1 MTRPLHEP
9 ANALLYRALDLPPPD
24 RQQFIADACAGE
36 PELLAL
42 VRELLARIEQLDDF
56 LEAPL
61 ALVEAGQDD
70 ADDLPRPG
78 DPGIAPAVDAAG
90 APDARPFFATGRGD
104 GVPIDRYCADAKL
117 DLKQRATL
125 FAKACRAMHHAHQ
138 QLHLHRDLTPGDVL
152 VHPSGDLTLA
162 AGDDAASPTVAALFA
177 SPERLAG
184 LPLTTSADVYSLG
197 AILYG
202 LLSGRSPNAA
212 QAAGIISA
220 KGRPALMRVSDAVAQ
235 AAERHYP
242 PLPELA
248 SDELLKP
255 DAKLAAQLRGD
266 IDDILL
272 KALDADPARRYA
284 SADALA
290 VDLERFVANEPV
302 EAVPAGV
309 ERRRGQKRS
318 PLGSALMAI
327 AALAL
332 VALTGASVWH
342 ALESEK
348 ARVAAEQRAAALLAV
363 ARPEPKAAPAAA
375 TAAAAPAE
383 PQDGLI
389 ALRKELAMREM
400 IAAKDAGSAQAALGV
415 ADAHTAIG
423 DALTAATDYPGAE
436 SEYAAARKTYVA
448 QAQSNPADAALKAG
462 LIEIDLARAHVQ
474 NLQRHG
480 RDAVQTLAELHKLEG
495 RTRDARVTLLE
506 AHIQPRGTAA
516 QAFAAAE
523 PALAEL
529 LAQYEA
535 DPKDVAKLRRSAQA
549 WQSAAEV
556 ALRANQAAVACR
568 YLGWAAK
575 RYEEFTASNNMNAID
590 KLRQSQVQ
598 ELRKSCR

>member
-1 MTRPLHEP
+1 MIKHLHEP
-9 ANALLYRALDLPPPD
+9 ANALLYRALDLPPAE

-42 VRELLARIEQLDDF
+42 VRELLARIEQLDEF

-61 ALVEAGQDD
+61 ELVEGRTDE
-70 ADDLPRPG
+70 ADELPRQVEPSVAPVA
-78 DPGIAPAVDAAG
+78 DPASVADAI
-90 APDARPFFATGRGD
+90 PFFATDRGD
-104 GVPIDRYCADAKL
+104 GVPIDRYCAEMKL
-117 DLKQRATL
+117 DLKQRAAL

-138 QLHLHRDLTPGDVL
+138 HLHIHRDLKPGHIL
-152 VHPSGDLTLA
+152 VRPDGEVILA
-162 AGDDAASPTVAALFA
+162 DAGDATSWTVAPLFA
-177 SPERLAG
+177 SPEQLAG
-184 LPLTTSADVYSLG
+184 LPLTTSSDIYSLG

-212 QAAGIISA
+212 EAAGIIPA
-220 KGRPALMRVSDAVAQ
+220 KGRPALMRASDAVAQ

-248 SDELLKP
+248 PDDLLKP

-290 VDLERFVANEPV
+290 VDLERFVANEQV
-302 EAVPAGV
+302 EAAPLGV
-309 ERRRGQKRS
+309 DRRRGQKRS
-318 PLGSALMAI
+318 PLGGALMAI
-327 AALAL
+327 AAVAL
-332 VALTGASVWH
+332 VGLTGASVWH
-342 ALESEK
+342 ALESDK
-348 ARVAAEQRAAALLAV
+348 TRVAAEQRAAAVLA
-363 ARPEPKAAPAAA
+363 AAKSPAPAALP
-375 TAAAAPAE
+375 AAAPAE
-383 PQDGLI
+383 PQDGLT

-400 IAAKDAGSAQAALGV
+400 IAAKNAGSAQDALGV

-423 DALTAATDYPGAE
+423 NALTAATDYPGAE
-436 SEYAAARKTYVA
+436 IEYAAARKTYAA
-448 QAQSNPADAALKAG
+448 QLQADPANAALKAG

-480 RDAVQTLAELHKLEG
+480 RDAVQTLAALHKLEG
-495 RTRDARVTLLE
+495 DARDARITLLE

-529 LAQYEA
+529 LAQYEG
-535 DPKDVAKLRRSAQA
+535 DPNDIAKLRKSAQA

-556 ALRANQAAVACR
+556 ALRANQTGAACR
-568 YLGWAAK
+568 YLGLAAK
-575 RYEEFTASNNMNAID
+575 RYEEFAASNSLIAID
-590 KLRQSQVQ
+590 KLRQAQVQ
-598 ELRKSCR
+598 ELRKSCV

>member
-9 ANALLYRALDLPPPD
+9 ANALLYRALDLPPSD

-42 VRELLARIEQLDDF
+42 VRELLARIEQLDEF

-61 ALVEAGQDD
+61 ELVAGRTDEGD
-70 ADDLPRPG
+70 ELPRPAETSVAPVADDTSAA
-78 DPGIAPAVDAAG
+78 DPS
-90 APDARPFFATGRGD
+90 RFFATDRGD
-104 GVPIDRYCADAKL
+104 GVPIDRYCAEMKL
-117 DLKQRATL
+117 DLKQRAAL

-138 QLHLHRDLTPGDVL
+138 HLHIHRDLKPDHIL
-152 VHPSGDLTLA
+152 VRPDGEVILA
-162 AGDDAASPTVAALFA
+162 DAGDCTSWTIAPLFA
-177 SPERLAG
+177 SPEQLAG
-184 LPLTTSADVYSLG
+184 LPLTTSSDIYSLG

-212 QAAGIISA
+212 EAAGIIPA
-220 KGRPALMRVSDAVAQ
+220 KGRPALMRASDAVAQ

-248 SDELLKP
+248 PDDLLKP

-290 VDLERFVANEPV
+290 VDLDRFVANEQV
-302 EAVPAGV
+302 EAAPAGV
-309 ERRRGQKRS
+309 DRRRGQKRS
-318 PLGSALMAI
+318 PLGSALIGI
-327 AALAL
+327 AAVAL
-332 VALTGASVWH
+332 VGLTGASLWH
-342 ALESEK
+342 ALESDK
-348 ARVAAEQRAAALLAV
+348 ARVAAEQRAAAALA
-363 ARPEPKAAPAAA
+363 AANPAPAAA
-375 TAAAAPAE
+375 LPATAPAPAE
-383 PQDGLI
+383 PQDGLT

-400 IAAKDAGSAQAALGV
+400 IAAKDAGSAQDALGV

-423 DALTAATDYPGAE
+423 NALTAATDYPGAE
-436 SEYAAARKTYVA
+436 IEYAAARKTYAA
-448 QAQSNPADAALKAG
+448 QAQANPSDAALKAG

-480 RDAVQTLAELHKLEG
+480 RDAVQTLAALHKLEG
-495 RTRDARVTLLE
+495 DVRDARITLLE

-529 LAQYEA
+529 LTQYEG
-535 DPKDVAKLRRSAQA
+535 DPKDTAKLRKSAQA
-549 WQSAAEV
+549 WQRTAEV
-556 ALRANQAAVACR
+556 ALRANQTAAACR
-568 YLGWAAK
+568 YLGLAAK
-575 RYEEFTASNNMNAID
+575 RYEEFADSNSLIAID
-590 KLRQSQVQ
+590 KLRQAQVR
-598 ELRKSCR
+598 ELRKSCG

>member
-1 MTRPLHEP
+1 MIKHLHEP
-9 ANALLYRALDLPPPD
+9 ANALLYRALDLPPAE

-42 VRELLARIEQLDDF
+42 VRELLARIEQLDEF

-61 ALVEAGQDD
+61 ELVEGRSED
-70 ADDLPRPG
+70 ADDLARPG
-78 DPGIAPAVDAAG
+78 EPVVAPVAATLS
-90 APDARPFFATGRGD
+90 AADSVPFFATDRAD
-104 GVPIDRYCADAKL
+104 GVPIDRYCAEMKL
-117 DLKQRATL
+117 DLKQRAAL

-138 QLHLHRDLTPGDVL
+138 HLHIHRDLKPDHIL
-152 VHPSGDLTLA
+152 VRPHGEVILA
-162 AGDDAASPTVAALFA
+162 DAGDATSWTIAPLFA
-177 SPERLAG
+177 SPEQLAG
-184 LPLTTSADVYSLG
+184 LPLTTSADIYSLG

-212 QAAGIISA
+212 EAAGIIPA
-220 KGRPALMRVSDAVAQ
+220 KGRPALMRASDAVAQ

-248 SDELLKP
+248 PDDLLKP

-290 VDLERFVANEPV
+290 VDLERFAANEPV
-302 EAVPAGV
+302 EAAPAGV

-318 PLGSALMAI
+318 PLGGALIGI
-327 AALAL
+327 AAVAL
-332 VALTGASVWH
+332 VGLTGASVWH
-342 ALESEK
+342 ALESDK
-348 ARVAAEQRAAALLAV
+348 ARAAAEQRLAAALAA
-363 ARPEPKAAPAAA
+363 ARPAPQAALPA
-375 TAAAAPAE
+375 PSE

-400 IAAKDAGSAQAALGV
+400 IAAKDAGSAQDALGV

-423 DALTAATDYPGAE
+423 NALMAATDYPGAE
-436 SEYAAARKTYVA
+436 TEYAAARKTYAA
-448 QAQSNPADAALKAG
+448 QAQADPFNAALKAG

-480 RDAVQTLAELHKLEG
+480 RDAVQTLAALHKLEG
-495 RTRDARVTLLE
+495 GARDARITLLE

-529 LAQYEA
+529 IAQYEG
-535 DPKDVAKLRRSAQA
+535 DPKDISKLRKSAQA

-556 ALRANQAAVACR
+556 ALRANQTAAACR
-568 YLGWAAK
+568 YLGLAAK
-575 RYEEFTASNNMNAID
+575 RYEEFAASNSLIAID
-590 KLRQSQVQ
+590 KLRQSQVR
-598 ELRKSCR
+598 ELRKSCG